1 MQLDFYNYMLGTDL
15 QQRYLEWK
23 YDNPSGYALLEKFAL
38 ECLARGRRFS
48 TRALVHRARWEA
60 RMTWEKD
67 QDGFKINDH
76 HSPYLARDLIQR
88 YPGMEQ
94 LIACRAIKEPA

>member
-1 MQLDFYNYMLGTDL
+1 
-15 QQRYLEWK
+15 
-23 YDNPSGYALLEKFAL
+23 
-38 ECLARGRRFS
+38 
-48 TRALVHRARWEA
+48 
-60 RMTWEKD
+60 MTWEKD